1 MRKQDKAGII
11 VIVVL
16 FALIAFLILVLVDPA
31 FARAEETEVWILMK
45 PGDYVNV
52 RIEPRKK
59 SQVIGFLDAGDGCWT
74 DGRTKNGFLH
84 VYGIGECDGWVYKW
98 YVVTE
103 KPEIVNE
110 YYTVAAKKRVLCR
123 RGVSGPRVK
132 GRLGWMKNGTRVKV
146 FCIAG
151 EWAITSRGYVRSE
164 WLEVDPS

>member
-74 DGRTKNGFLH
+74 DGRTKDGFLH
-84 VYGIGECDGWVYKW
+84 VYGVGECDGWVYKW

-110 YYTVAAKKRVLCR
+110 YYIVAAKKRVLCR

-146 FCIAG
+146 YCIAG

>member
-74 DGRTKNGFLH
+74 DWK
-84 VYGIGECDGWVYKW
+84 
-98 YVVTE
+98 
-103 KPEIVNE
+103 
-110 YYTVAAKKRVLCR
+110 A
-123 RGVSGPRVK
+123 
-132 GRLGWMKNGTRVKV
+132 M
-146 FCIAG
+146 
-151 EWAITSRGYVRSE
+151 
-164 WLEVDPS
+164 